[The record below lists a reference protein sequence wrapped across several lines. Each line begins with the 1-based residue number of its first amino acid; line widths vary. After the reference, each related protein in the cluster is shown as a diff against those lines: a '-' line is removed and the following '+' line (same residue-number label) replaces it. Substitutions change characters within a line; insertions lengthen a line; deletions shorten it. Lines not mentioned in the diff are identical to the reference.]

1 MKIFISSVQ
10 DEFAEERRK
19 LKNWLCS
26 DPFVSRFVDSV
37 FLFEDMPSRDKSP
50 VDVYLDEVRASD
62 IYIGLIGTQY
72 YGRTSV
78 RRGVSATEREYD
90 AAGRANCERWVYL
103 KAVDR
108 RDSKTDAF
116 VKRVNRDVMRTMFC
130 TFEDLKVAV
139 YASVVEF
146 LDRREL
152 IAVGDFDKSVCA
164 EMTAVD
170 ISAERVKWYLAEMS
184 VRKKKAALP
193 LTTSPV
199 ELLKHLGLMKGEAYT
214 WAAALCFAENPQR
227 WSYRTTLKCVWCE
240 GTEYTR
246 PFLDT
251 DKFEGNLFALLE
263 QGTDFVMSRIA
274 QSRGLR
280 TEGPRV
286 PVKFEIPREAVEEA
300 LINALVHRNWKLSA
314 SVELRLFADR
324 LEVWTPGA
332 LPEGITIPQLYETHA
347 SYPVNE
353 LVLKTFDFAG
363 IIESL
368 GTGIQR
374 MIDACR
380 ASELPDPTWEQRG
393 HSLIATIWK
402 DTWTPMR
409 LREAGV
415 SERQMLAIPTLKRN
429 RQITVAEYM
438 SLTGVRRN
446 TATADLAKLEKSGVV
461 VRQGV
466 GRGVTYAFCEMHN
479 KCTRCTTDILRN
491 KSQMRKTVRKTGG
504 SASSQHANA
513 DVNTTQKGSQES
525 SQESSQEGSQEIR
538 LAKVSEGARRI
549 YGMISTDGSLKIK
562 DMAAEIGVSTR
573 MVMKYLKEL
582 EPLGVRHVGSTKK
595 GRWVIGT

>member
-1 MKIFISSVQ
+1 M
-10 DEFAEERRK
+10 
-19 LKNWLCS
+19 
-26 DPFVSRFVDSV
+26 
-37 FLFEDMPSRDKSP
+37 
-50 VDVYLDEVRASD
+50 
-62 IYIGLIGTQY
+62 
-72 YGRTSV
+72 
-78 RRGVSATEREYD
+78 
-90 AAGRANCERWVYL
+90 
-103 KAVDR
+103 
-108 RDSKTDAF
+108 
-116 VKRVNRDVMRTMFC
+116 
-130 TFEDLKVAV
+130 KVAR
-139 YASVVEF
+139 S
-146 LDRREL
+146 RRQEIRPIVLGEAL
-152 IAVGDFDKSVCA
+152 IRQTS
-164 EMTAVD
+164 
-170 ISAERVKWYLAEMS
+170 SMS

-214 WAAALCFAENPQR
+214 WAAALCFAENPQK
-227 WSYRTTLKCVWCE
+227 WSYRATLKCVLCE

-251 DKFEGNLFALLE
+251 DKFEGNLFSLLE

-324 LEVWTPGA
+324 LEVWTPGS

-402 DTWTPMR
+402 DTWTPTR

-479 KCTRCTTDILRN
+479 KCTKCTTDIPR
-491 KSQMRKTVRKTGG
+491 KKPQMRKTTRKTGG
-504 SASSQHANA
+504 GASSQHANA
-513 DVNTTQKGSQES
+513 GVNTTLES
-525 SQESSQEGSQEIR
+525 SQETTEKTTLQTTLQGNALAIVELIKRNPEVKISEIAEHVGLTR
-538 LAKVSEGARRI
+538 DGVNYQIRQLKKLIDLRR
-549 YGMISTDGSLKIK
+549 DGSDKN
-562 DMAAEIGVSTR
+562 
-573 MVMKYLKEL
+573 
-582 EPLGVRHVGSTKK
+582 
-595 GRWVIGT
+595 GRWVIGA